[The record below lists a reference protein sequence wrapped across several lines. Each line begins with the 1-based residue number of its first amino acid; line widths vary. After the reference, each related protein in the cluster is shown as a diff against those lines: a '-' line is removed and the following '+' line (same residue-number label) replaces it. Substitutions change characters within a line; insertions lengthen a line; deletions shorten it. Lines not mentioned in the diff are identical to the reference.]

1 MNTRQRPNKE
11 QLEHWIQMVSFA
23 AFDTALYLDT
33 HPDCL
38 EALAYYKKHLMLR
51 KQAMDEYARLYGPL
65 TLDQAGSMEDHWAWI
80 QQPWP
85 WEGGKC

>member
-11 QLEHWIQMVSFA
+11 QLLQWIDMVSFA
-23 AFDTALYLDT
+23 SFDTALYLDT
-33 HPDCL
+33 HPDCQ
-38 EALAYYKKHLMLR
+38 EGLAYYKKHMALR

-65 TLDQAGSMEDHWAWI
+65 TLDQAGSCEDHWAWI

-85 WEGGKC
+85 WEGGNC